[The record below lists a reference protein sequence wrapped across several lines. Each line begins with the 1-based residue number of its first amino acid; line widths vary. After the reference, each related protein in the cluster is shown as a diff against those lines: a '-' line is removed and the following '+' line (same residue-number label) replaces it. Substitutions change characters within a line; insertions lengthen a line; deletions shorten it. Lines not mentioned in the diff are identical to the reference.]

1 MTPRL
6 VAVLRRQPK
15 GVLVAFGLLAI
26 GLLAVLDYSA
36 PLELSF
42 LVFYVGPVMF
52 LLWFVGRWA
61 GLLGAF
67 ASAAFWFWEDV
78 LSPHAY
84 ANNAAVDW
92 NIAVRL
98 VFLVLFVQAVAALK
112 DALERERAAALERL
126 ERDVKIAQEV
136 QARLFPQR
144 APEVRGVECF
154 GVCRPAR
161 AVAGDYYDFLAL
173 DAHQMGIAV
182 GDVSGKGLPA
192 ALLMASLQGALRSL
206 ASTADGGPARLA
218 RDLNGQVHALTE
230 RNRFVTFFW
239 AVLDGETGGVSWV
252 NAGHNAPFVIRTSG
266 ALERLESCG
275 PPLGVLA
282 DPAYR
287 EKRTTLSP
295 GDLLVLFTDGVTEAE
310 DASEIEYGDGRLEAL
325 LRQSA
330 SRGEAPRDVC
340 RRVLDAVAAFE
351 AGAEQSDDI
360 TVVAARCHAS
370 KSESRPGRSADAF
383 GHISRS

>member
-1 MTPRL
+1 
-6 VAVLRRQPK
+6 VA
-15 GVLVAFGLLAI
+15 AGLLAI
-26 GLLAVLDYSA
+26 GLLAALDYDA

-84 ANNAAVDW
+84 PNKAAADW

-112 DALERERAAALERL
+112 DALERERAAAQERL
-126 ERDVKIAQEV
+126 ERDVRIAQEV
-136 QARLFPQR
+136 QARLFPQK

-161 AVAGDYYDFLAL
+161 SVAGDYYDFLAL
-173 DAHQMGIAV
+173 DSGHMGIAV

-206 ASTADGGPARLA
+206 ATMAEGGPARVA
-218 RDLNGQVHALTE
+218 RDLNAQVHALTE

-239 AVLDGETGGVSWV
+239 AVLDGETGGLAWV
-252 NAGHNAPFVIRTSG
+252 NAGHNAPFVLRGSG
-266 ALERLESCG
+266 GVERLGSSG

-282 DPAYR
+282 DAAYR
-287 EKRTTLSP
+287 EERALLGP
-295 GDLLVLFTDGVTEAE
+295 GDLLVVFTDGVTEAE
-310 DASEIEYGDGRLEAL
+310 DASEVEFGDARLEQMLRGSVAL
-325 LRQSA
+325 PA
-330 SRGEAPRDVC
+330 NEVC
-340 RRVLDAVAAFE
+340 RRVLDAVAEFE
-351 AGAEQSDDI
+351 AGAEQHDDI
-360 TVVAARCHAS
+360 TVVAAR
-370 KSESRPGRSADAF
+370 RPADGRAY
-383 GHISRS
+383 

>member
-1 MTPRL
+1 VTSRL
-6 VAVLRRQPK
+6 VAFLRRRPK
-15 GVLVAFGLLAI
+15 GLLVAAGLLAI
-26 GLLAVLDYSA
+26 GLLAVLDYDA

-84 ANNAAVDW
+84 ANKPAADW

-112 DALERERAAALERL
+112 EALERERAAAQERL
-126 ERDVKIAQEV
+126 ERDLQIAQEV
-136 QARLFPQR
+136 QTRLFPQK
-144 APEVRGVECF
+144 APEVRGVDCA

-161 AVAGDYYDFLAL
+161 SVAGDYYDFLAL
-173 DAHQMGIAV
+173 DSRHMGIAV

-192 ALLMASLQGALRSL
+192 ALLMASLQGGLRSL
-206 ASTADGGPARLA
+206 ASMADGGPARLA
-218 RDLNGQVHALTE
+218 RDLNAQVHALTE

-252 NAGHNAPFVIRTSG
+252 NAGHNAPFVIRASG
-266 ALERLESCG
+266 RLERLGSSG

-282 DPAYR
+282 ASEYR
-287 EKRTTLSP
+287 EERTTLAP
-295 GDLLVLFTDGVTEAE
+295 DDLLVVFTDGVTEAV
-310 DASEIEYGDGRLEAL
+310 DASEIEYGDGRLEEV
-325 LRQSA
+325 LRRA
-330 SRGEAPRDVC
+330 AESREPVREVC

-351 AGAEQSDDI
+351 AGAEQHDDI
-360 TVVAARCHAS
+360 TVVAARTT
-370 KSESRPGRSADAF
+370 R
-383 GHISRS
+383 